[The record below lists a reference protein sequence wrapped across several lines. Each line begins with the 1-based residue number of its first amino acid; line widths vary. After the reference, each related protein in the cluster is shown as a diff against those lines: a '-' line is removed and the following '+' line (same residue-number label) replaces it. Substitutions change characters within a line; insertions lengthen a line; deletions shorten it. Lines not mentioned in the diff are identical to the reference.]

1 MNSAYNLNH
10 SNNNANSTKNNNEN
24 KGTYYKKKELN
35 HINNH
40 KSARII
46 YDDNNRHVSTQTND
60 MINHRNLNNN
70 QKRSVSRPQGSNP
83 NKQRNQ
89 SIVKTERN
97 LERKKKN
104 LYPSAYEGNQTENM
118 NGNFGN
124 SKFLS
129 KNKNI
134 NININ
139 NITNNYYGPIDIKN
153 IVIGNSVNEVNEILI
168 DILQKNRVKFWNMS
182 NLKFYC
188 NKNGE
193 NFVIEIFFLSNKL
206 VAKNDKIK
214 EKNEISELDINSKK
228 ENENDVDKEGNYNN
242 NDNDNDKK
250 NNDSKRKKMFYI
262 TILSKDSSNRNQ
274 AININNIINTKFGE
288 IFKK

>member
-1 MNSAYNLNH
+1 
-10 SNNNANSTKNNNEN
+10 
-24 KGTYYKKKELN
+24 
-35 HINNH
+35 
-40 KSARII
+40 
-46 YDDNNRHVSTQTND
+46 
-60 MINHRNLNNN
+60 
-70 QKRSVSRPQGSNP
+70 
-83 NKQRNQ
+83 
-89 SIVKTERN
+89 
-97 LERKKKN
+97 
-104 LYPSAYEGNQTENM
+104 M

-129 KNKNI
+129 KNK

-228 ENENDVDKEGNYNN
+228 ENENDVDKEGNSNN
-242 NDNDNDKK
+242 NDNDNDNDKK